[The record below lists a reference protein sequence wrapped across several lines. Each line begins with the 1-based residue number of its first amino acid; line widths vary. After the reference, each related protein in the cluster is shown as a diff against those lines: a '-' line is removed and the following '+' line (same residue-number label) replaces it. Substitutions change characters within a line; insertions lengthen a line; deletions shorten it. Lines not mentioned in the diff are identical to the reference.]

1 MSLAYDGER
10 ADGRMLDQLESV
22 LRYVADEL
30 AGWRAR
36 AVKAEAELKEGGAR
50 SGGAVAKSDPETRGR
65 VADLEQENRTL
76 RQRVDAARERVHDL
90 LSRLTFLE
98 EQARQAGGNGRV
110 GGAAG
115 AGSGGGGPR
124 SGGGGGGGAG
134 GAPRGPKK
142 TRVKGAVGGGE
153 DRAARR

>member
-1 MSLAYDGER
+1 
-10 ADGRMLDQLESV
+10 MLDQLESV

-30 AGWRAR
+30 ASWRAR

-76 RQRVDAARERVHDL
+76 RQRVDAARGRVHDL

-98 EQARQAGGNGRV
+98 EQARQAGGNGGV

-115 AGSGGGGPR
+115 AAGATAAGGTGGATSSGSGGGGGT
-124 SGGGGGGGAG
+124 GGS
-134 GAPRGPKK
+134 R
-142 TRVKGAVGGGE
+142 
-153 DRAARR
+153 

>member
-65 VADLEQENRTL
+65 VADLEQGDRTV
-76 RQRVDAARERVHDL
+76 RQRVDAARGGVHGPL
-90 LSRLTFLE
+90 ARLEVLGG
-98 EQARQAGGNGRV
+98 QAGH
-110 GGAAG
+110 GG
-115 AGSGGGGPR
+115 
-124 SGGGGGGGAG
+124 
-134 GAPRGPKK
+134 
-142 TRVKGAVGGGE
+142 
-153 DRAARR
+153 

>member
-1 MSLAYDGER
+1 LAYDGER

-76 RQRVDAARERVHDL
+76 RQRVDAARGRVHDL

-98 EQARQAGGNGRV
+98 EQARQAGGNGGV

-115 AGSGGGGPR
+115 AAGATAAGGTGGATSSGSGGGGGT
-124 SGGGGGGGAG
+124 GGS
-134 GAPRGPKK
+134 R
-142 TRVKGAVGGGE
+142 
-153 DRAARR
+153 

>member
-76 RQRVDAARERVHDL
+76 RQRVDAARRRVHDL

-98 EQARQAGGNGRV
+98 EQARQAGGNGGV

-115 AGSGGGGPR
+115 AAGATAAGGTGGATSSGSGGGGGT
-124 SGGGGGGGAG
+124 GGS
-134 GAPRGPKK
+134 R
-142 TRVKGAVGGGE
+142 
-153 DRAARR
+153 

>member
-1 MSLAYDGER
+1 
-10 ADGRMLDQLESV
+10 MLDQLESV

-76 RQRVDAARERVHDL
+76 RQRVEGARTRVHDL

-98 EQARQAGGNGRV
+98 EQARQTGGNG
-110 GGAAG
+110 GGTG
-115 AGSGGGGPR
+115 GGTSAGS
-124 SGGGGGGGAG
+124 AG
-134 GAPRGPKK
+134 GA
-142 TRVKGAVGGGE
+142 
-153 DRAARR
+153 

>member
-1 MSLAYDGER
+1 
-10 ADGRMLDQLESV
+10 MLDQLESV

-76 RQRVDAARERVHDL
+76 RQRVDAARGRVHDL

-98 EQARQAGGNGRV
+98 EQARQAGGNGGV

-115 AGSGGGGPR
+115 AAGATAAGGTGGATSSG
-124 SGGGGGGGAG
+124 SGGGGGGGGATG
-134 GAPRGPKK
+134 GSR
-142 TRVKGAVGGGE
+142 
-153 DRAARR
+153 

>member
-76 RQRVDAARERVHDL
+76 RQRVDAARGRVHDL

-98 EQARQAGGNGRV
+98 EQARQAGGNG
-110 GGAAG
+110 GGAGGAG
-115 AGSGGGGPR
+115 AGRARAAGGTGGATSSGSGGGGGT
-124 SGGGGGGGAG
+124 GGS
-134 GAPRGPKK
+134 R
-142 TRVKGAVGGGE
+142 
-153 DRAARR
+153 